1 MPIDLFFEELPDIEK
16 NEHLSPTF
24 KQSSYLRDEMNENFD
39 FVKICAF
46 FILYSGESNEKK
58 AEHLFH
64 LMCDDSEDCLDA
76 GVEMVI
82 TTSKINAIYAIS
94 VLLDLTCRLTT
105 EIIDEV
111 STQCAVSDYCP

>member
-1 MPIDLFFEELPDIEK
+1 
-16 NEHLSPTF
+16 
-24 KQSSYLRDEMNENFD
+24 MNENFD

-76 GVEMVI
+76 GV
-82 TTSKINAIYAIS
+82 
-94 VLLDLTCRLTT
+94 
-105 EIIDEV
+105 
-111 STQCAVSDYCP
+111 